1 MNNTYVTKYFV
12 NKNYNKNFFTIFPTF
27 VGGCAWNK
35 LFSLGI
41 SMFAILSVSSESRYK
56 PSSIL
61 AFNVGKTN
69 EVMEKNFE
77 IIKNKRKKNGERGT
91 KKLIYTHIPC
101 Q

>member
-1 MNNTYVTKYFV
+1 MW
-12 NKNYNKNFFTIFPTF
+12 
-27 VGGCAWNK
+27 GCAWNK

-69 EVMEKNFE
+69 DELMEKKCLKFFPFS
-77 IIKNKRKKNGERGT
+77 T
-91 KKLIYTHIPC
+91 KKMVEGVKKIFLHLSQVSEC
-101 Q
+101 HS

>member
-1 MNNTYVTKYFV
+1 MFHFFVKNTYVTKYFV
-12 NKNYNKNFFTIFPTF
+12 NKNYNKIFFTIFPTF
-27 VGGCAWNK
+27 LGGCAWNK

-69 EVMEKNFE
+69 DELMEKKFV
-77 IIKNKRKKNGERGT
+77 KFFPFSPKNGGLAHGI
-91 KKLIYTHIPC
+91 KL
-101 Q
+101 